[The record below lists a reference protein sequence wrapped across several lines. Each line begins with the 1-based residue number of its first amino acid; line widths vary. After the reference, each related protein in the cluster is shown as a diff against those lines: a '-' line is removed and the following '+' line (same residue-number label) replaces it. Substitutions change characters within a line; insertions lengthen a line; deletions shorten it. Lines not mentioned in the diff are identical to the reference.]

1 MAELI
6 QVDGSQGG
14 GQILRSALSL
24 SALTGKPFVIEQIR
38 KKRTRGGLMRQH
50 LTAVKAAAAICD
62 AEVRG
67 AELSATRLEF
77 RPGKLRAGHYEF
89 AIGTA
94 GSTCLVLQTVL
105 PPLLAAGAASEL
117 TFSGGTHNPQAPS
130 FPFLDRVFF
139 PLIER
144 MGASLSRALLRAGFY
159 PAGGGSIALGVAPAE
174 RLLPLELRERG
185 EQVRLH
191 AEVLIANIPHDVA
204 RRELAVVKKRM
215 AFADQ
220 DLLLRTPDADGPGN
234 VLLLFAEHTGAMEIV
249 SSFGAR
255 GVTAERVAENAC
267 LELATYLR
275 ADVPVGEHLSDQLL
289 LPMAMAG
296 AGSFD
301 TCALTDH
308 ARTNMRVIQQF
319 LPVHFELEQVADERV
334 RITIQS

>member
-1 MAELI
+1 
-6 QVDGSQGG
+6 
-14 GQILRSALSL
+14 
-24 SALTGKPFVIEQIR
+24 
-38 KKRTRGGLMRQH
+38 
-50 LTAVKAAAAICD
+50 
-62 AEVRG
+62 VRG

-159 PAGGGSIALGVAPAE
+159 PAGGGSIALGIAPAE
-174 RLLPLELRERG
+174 RLLPLKLRERG

-220 DLLLRTPDADGPGN
+220 DLLLRTPEADGPGN
-234 VLLLFAEHTGAMEIV
+234 VLLLFAEHAGAMEIV

-301 TCALTDH
+301 TRALTDH